1 MKEMLEKNLTKE
13 MYIEGG
19 NLFFKFKNVEELKE
33 FQEKLLR
40 PTLEAAYK
48 NVPYWHRK
56 FKEIGLKPEDIKN
69 VDDLAKAYEKGLK
82 ITSDNL
88 VKNFGELLPTWIRNN
103 ETSFTVFSSSGT
115 KGFPKMVPY
124 TPDAIERMSK
134 MGLDMKE
141 LFSEVGDRVFNQ
153 LAPAP
158 FSSGPMLLATVFSKS
173 NRVVFEYVTQQPLP
187 PEFINRL
194 FGLYKFNVILTS
206 PLAAFNIGHILSK
219 ENKNSVKRMILSAE
233 PTTEGLRK
241 KIEEM
246 FPSLEEIDT
255 LYASTEY
262 GVNAIGNVKINEL
275 AVHPL
280 NLFGVATEDG
290 ELVFYEEAEGKDV
303 FTALHYPQTKPGIYF
318 INYSHGDSIKQ
329 LGFGETEVCNKRIL
343 GVIIRQPT
351 RSDEILNLWGYK
363 VDSRDLDLLPVEN
376 FGYVV
381 LFNEREEGGIKKYS
395 FTVRYVPP
403 KEGKKITKED
413 FLKVITHSNPP
424 AYGFLEGM
432 IKNGL
437 LEIRFEERSPENLY
451 DGIKVSPA
459 KKTRLVRI

>member
-19 NLFFKFKNVEELKE
+19 NLFFKFENVKELRE

-88 VKNFGELLPTWIRNN
+88 VKNFGELLPTWVKGY
-103 ETSFTVFSSSGT
+103 ETSFTWFSSSGT
-115 KGFPKMVPY
+115 KGTQKRVIYTRDSLKRTEKMF
-124 TPDAIERMSK
+124 S
-134 MGLDMKE
+134 DMKG
-141 LFSEVGDRVFNQ
+141 LVLKRGDRVYSQ
-153 LAPAP
+153 VAPGP
-158 FSSGPMLLATVFSKS
+158 FISGPIVAVTLCNKH
-173 NRVVFEYVTQQPLP
+173 NPDVFELLVQQPLP
-187 PEFINRL
+187 PEFLNSL
-194 FGLYKFNVILTS
+194 FEQHKFNVIIAS
-206 PLAAFNIGHILSK
+206 SSAAVNIGRIISK
-219 ENKNSVKRMILSAE
+219 ENRNNVERMILSAE
-233 PTTEGLRK
+233 PTTMGICK
-241 KIEEM
+241 KLMEM

-262 GVNAIGNVKINEL
+262 GVNAIGNVEIDEL
-275 AVHPL
+275 VVHPL

-303 FTALHYPQTKPGIYF
+303 FTALHHPQTKPGIYF

-329 LGFGETEVCNKRIL
+329 LGFGETKVCNKKVL

-395 FTVRYVPP
+395 FTVRYVQS
-403 KEGKKITKED
+403 KDGKKMTQEE
-413 FLKVITHSNPP
+413 FLKVLTHSNPP

-432 IKNGL
+432 IKNGM
-437 LEIRFEERSPENLY
+437 LEIKFEERNPENLY
-451 DGIKVSPA
+451 DGIKASPA